1 MNIRYALA
9 FTALAAVLVTAGCSS
24 NTNNAAGSTPAA
36 ANSTNAANS
45 AADTSAANSA
55 TTSPSDASA
64 VDLTAAI
71 DSYRAYV
78 IQETDALVK
87 DTGSFVDAINSGKLE
102 EAKQLYA
109 PARMH
114 YERIEP
120 IAEALGDLDPNIDAR
135 DGDVEPAEWRGFHRL
150 EKALWE
156 DKSTDG
162 TKEFADRLLSDTKL
176 LRAKVETVEI
186 DPSLLVTG
194 AVELLN
200 EVSTSKVTGE
210 EDRYSRTDL
219 YDFAA
224 NVEGAQKI
232 YELLKP
238 SLADKDAEL
247 NQKIADSFKVLQDEL
262 NAYAKDGGYVSYD
275 VLKEDEVR
283 KLSQN
288 LDALAEPLSQMGT
301 LLGV

>member
-1 MNIRYALA
+1 MNLRKAIPAVLITSTLLMSGCNSQSGA
-9 FTALAAVLVTAGCSS
+9 DEKKPAAQANEQTTTSTAPAAEKADFKDAIEQYRKYVIEECDSFVTLTGEFVAAV
-24 NTNNAAGSTPAA
+24 
-36 ANSTNAANS
+36 
-45 AADTSAANSA
+45 
-55 TTSPSDASA
+55 
-64 VDLTAAI
+64 
-71 DSYRAYV
+71 
-78 IQETDALVK
+78 K
-87 DTGSFVDAINSGKLE
+87 SGDMEK
-102 EAKQLYA
+102 AKSLYA

-135 DGDVEPAEWRGFHRL
+135 DGDVEAKDWRGFHRI
-150 EKALWE
+150 EQALWE
-156 DKSTDG
+156 KKTTDG
-162 TKEFADRLLSDTKL
+162 QQEYADRLLSDAKL

-186 DPSLLVTG
+186 EASLLVTG

-210 EDRYSRTDL
+210 EERYSHTDL

-238 SLADKDAEL
+238 QLEKKDAEL
-247 NQKIADSFKVLQDEL
+247 DKQIETKFKALTDEL
-262 NAYAKDGGYVSYD
+262 APFKKEEGYVSYTE
-275 VLKEDEVR
+275 LTKEDVR
-283 KLSQN
+283 RLSQN
-288 LDALAEPLSQMGT
+288 LDALAEPLSHMGK

>member
-1 MNIRYALA
+1 MNLRYAFAL
-9 FTALAAVLVTAGCSS
+9 TALAAILIAAGCSNS
-24 NTNNAAGSTPAA
+24 S
-36 ANSTNAANS
+36 NSTVADTPDSNNS
-45 AADTSAANSA
+45 AAAAAPASSGISSEAPADAADSSA
-55 TTSPSDASA
+55 P
-64 VDLTAAI
+64 VDLTSAI
-71 DSYRAYV
+71 DSYRTYV

-87 DTGSFVDAINSGKLE
+87 DTGAFVDAINSGKLE
-102 EAKQLYA
+102 EAKKLYA

-120 IAEALGDLDPNIDAR
+120 IAEALGDLDPSIDAR
-135 DGDVEPAEWRGFHRL
+135 DGDVDPAEWRGFHRL

-156 DKSTDG
+156 DKTTDG

-186 DPSLLVTG
+186 APSLLVTG

-232 YELLKP
+232 YELLQP
-238 SLADKDAEL
+238 SLAGKDAEL
-247 NQKIADSFKVLQDEL
+247 DQKIAASFKVLQDEL